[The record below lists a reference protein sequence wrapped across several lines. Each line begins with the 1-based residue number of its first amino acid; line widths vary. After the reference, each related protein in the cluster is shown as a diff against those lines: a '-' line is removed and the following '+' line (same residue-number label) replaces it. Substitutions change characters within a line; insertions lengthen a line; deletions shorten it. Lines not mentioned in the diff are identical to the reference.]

1 MMPDLSEVI
10 SRLTIAARAFD
21 PSRFVALYAGE
32 VLIGW
37 VRHDST
43 ERLLSWADIFQLAAD
58 RLILSADLADA
69 GSRSVALASV
79 VQALADQ
86 GMITGWRNEPYA
98 VVEEFGKP
106 PLLHVERAAARFF
119 GITTYA
125 AHVNGYTGKGKDC
138 RMWLAR
144 RSPTK
149 QVDPRMLDNLVSG
162 GIAAGA
168 SVGETLVKEGRE
180 EAGISRQL
188 MARAIGSGSVKI
200 LRAVPEGVQSE
211 VIFMHNLELAED
223 YEPRNEDGEVT
234 EFSLHRLDEVAEL
247 IRVGSEITL
256 DASLVAM
263 KFLMSRQDI

>member
-1 MMPDLSEVI
+1 
-10 SRLTIAARAFD
+10 
-21 PSRFVALYAGE
+21 
-32 VLIGW
+32 
-37 VRHDST
+37 
-43 ERLLSWADIFQLAAD
+43 
-58 RLILSADLADA
+58 
-69 GSRSVALASV
+69 
-79 VQALADQ
+79 
-86 GMITGWRNEPYA
+86 
-98 VVEEFGKP
+98 
-106 PLLHVERAAARFF
+106 
-119 GITTYA
+119 
-125 AHVNGYTGKGKDC
+125 
-138 RMWLAR
+138 MWLAR